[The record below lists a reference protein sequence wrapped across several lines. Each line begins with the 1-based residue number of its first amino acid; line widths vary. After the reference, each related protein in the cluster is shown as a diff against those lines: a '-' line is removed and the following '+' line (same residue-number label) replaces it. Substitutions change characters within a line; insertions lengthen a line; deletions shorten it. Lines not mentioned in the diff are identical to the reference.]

1 MSNNDCVD
9 ENTVIIN
16 LGRIYSTLT
25 GINPVLHRVSASGSL
40 DKFGFKDIAK
50 FTIGF
55 FIDPKNEVIIP
66 SEIPDTINGKHLVNW
81 KFLLK
86 MYNHYIIWWGGG
98 MDTCV
103 PHQVLNILYKI
114 CQELFLKSPK
124 LRVEEGQRDG
134 EVC

>member
-1 MSNNDCVD
+1 M
-9 ENTVIIN
+9 
-16 LGRIYSTLT
+16 L
-25 GINPVLHRVSASGSL
+25 GSL

-86 MYNHYIIWWGGG
+86 NCNNFGDYTKKRISGEIIDEDG
-98 MDTCV
+98 
-103 PHQVLNILYKI
+103 L
-114 CQELFLKSPK
+114 LKLK
-124 LRVEEGQRDG
+124 
-134 EVC
+134 